1 MADRPPR
8 TTADA
13 GEDTIELTELPARA
27 RRVLSAQDLEGFRA
41 LFGSAEGAADPQRR
55 HWARLCLLEQ
65 GLAAAAGRSAA
76 DRAALLG
83 AVAEG
88 ALAALERDP
97 CEPALLQRA
106 GVAMRELGGRDGAE
120 ALLAAAARL
129 DPHRD
134 RMAGSLPEPRARE
147 RQAPGS
153 TGPAAPAAALADLDR
168 RAAEIAGRARPAE
181 GLRLSLCMIVRD
193 EQEMLPRCLQ
203 AAAAAVDEIVI
214 VDTGSTDAT
223 IEIARSFGAR
233 VIERPWTG
241 SFAEARNT
249 SFDAASGDWL
259 MYLDADEVLVGE
271 DAPLLRSLTG
281 RTWREAFRVRETNHT
296 GSLGDGTAVTHD
308 ALRILRNRPQY
319 RFEGRVHEQIAAR
332 LPGYLPERVEGTEVR
347 IEHFGYLAS
356 VRRERGKSARN
367 IELLRLQAAEEQPS
381 AFLHYNLGCEH
392 AAAGETAE
400 ALAEFERAWAL
411 LAPGDRDAQEFAP
424 ALAARLVRSL
434 LLAGRPEEAI
444 TLAQDALAGLP
455 RFTDL
460 VFTQALA
467 NLALARP
474 DAAEALF
481 ERCIEMGDAPTA
493 YAPTVGCGSYLPAVH
508 LAELLGA
515 RGDLARAREMLERC
529 LREHPGFPGA
539 VAPYVNVSLA
549 SGCGPDAVVASLERL
564 VPALP
569 VSSRLELGAALARAG
584 QAAAAEGQLRAVLA
598 EEPRAP
604 AVGLLEAVLEALLR
618 AQDFVAFERL
628 VGLLEATP
636 LSVRERRELL
646 AELYLRCGY
655 AASAAEEWMAVCGGA
670 PDARAL
676 VGLARV
682 AAGRGMSRE
691 AGEFAAAAL
700 SCDPDNIVAARLL
713 KQARAEVS

>member
-8 TTADA
+8 TTAGD
-13 GEDTIELTELPARA
+13 GEDTTELTELPARA

-65 GLAAAAGRSAA
+65 GLAAAAGRASA

-97 CEPALLQRA
+97 CEPALLQQA
-106 GVAMRELGGRDGAE
+106 GVALRELGSRDGAQ

-134 RMAGSLPEPRARE
+134 RMAGSLPQPQARE

-153 TGPAAPAAALADLDR
+153 TGPAAAAALADLDR
-168 RAAEIAGRARPAE
+168 RAAEIAGRARPAD

-193 EQEMLPRCLQ
+193 EQEMLPRCLH
-203 AAAAAVDEIVI
+203 AAAGAVDEIVI
-214 VDTGSTDAT
+214 VDTGSSDGT

-281 RTWREAFRVRETNHT
+281 RTWREAFRVREINYT
-296 GSLGDGTAVTHD
+296 GSPGDGTAVTHD

-332 LPGYLPERVEGTEVR
+332 LPGYLPERVESTEVR

-400 ALAEFERAWAL
+400 ALAEFERAWGL
-411 LAPGDRDAQEFAP
+411 LAPGDLDAQEFVP

-444 TLAQDALAGLP
+444 ALAQDALAGLP

-493 YAPTVGCGSYLPAVH
+493 YAPTLGCGSYLPAVH
-508 LAELLGA
+508 LAELLSA

-539 VAPYVNVSLA
+539 VAPYVTVWLA
-549 SGCGPDAVVASLERL
+549 SGSEPDAVVASLERL

-584 QAAAAEGQLRAVLA
+584 QAAAAEGQLRAALA

-604 AVGLLEAVLEALLR
+604 AVGVLEAVLEALLR

-628 VGLLEATP
+628 AGLLEATP

-655 AASAAEEWMAVCGGA
+655 AASAAEEWMAVCAGA

-700 SCDPDNIVAARLL
+700 ACDPDNIVAARLL
-713 KQARAEVS
+713 KQARAEVA